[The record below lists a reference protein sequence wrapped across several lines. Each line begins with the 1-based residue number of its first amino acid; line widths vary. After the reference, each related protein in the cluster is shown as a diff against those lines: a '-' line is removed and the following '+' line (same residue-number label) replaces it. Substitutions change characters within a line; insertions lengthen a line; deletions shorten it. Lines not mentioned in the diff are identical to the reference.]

1 MADEP
6 RLERNDEKSR
16 YELWLGEH
24 RAGTL
29 RIRDEPDA
37 VVLVATR
44 VDPAF
49 EGHGYG
55 GRLVARA
62 LADVRA
68 AGRRVVIECEFAQA
82 YVQRHPEEQD
92 LLLEGLG

>member
-1 MADEP
+1 MTVEP
-6 RLERNDEKSR
+6 RLELNEEKSR
-16 YELWLGEH
+16 YELWLAGT

-29 RIRDEPDA
+29 KIRDEPLA

-62 LADVRA
+62 LADARA
-68 AGRRVVIECEFAQA
+68 AGRKVAIECEFAHG

-92 LLLEGLG
+92 LLLGA